1 MGMTALMWASNNSRA
16 DVVESL
22 IKRGANVNYASKD
35 PCPAHIVP
43 PRSSFDCTTEAAAM
57 IRAEENRW
65 KEKYILRNKPEML
78 QQTDKLVD
86 PDGTD
91 VEEDLQQYG
100 KTSLIMATCNN
111 KLNVAWLL
119 VQHGANLD
127 AVDSTNRTALD
138 WAAILGRHDIL
149 QMLTQARINFFGD
162 ARGKGIPPS
171 FKGCSF
177 GCGKRLPIKLAG
189 EA

>member
-1 MGMTALMWASNNSRA
+1 
-16 DVVESL
+16 
-22 IKRGANVNYASKD
+22 
-35 PCPAHIVP
+35 
-43 PRSSFDCTTEAAAM
+43 
-57 IRAEENRW
+57 
-65 KEKYILRNKPEML
+65 ML
-78 QQTDKLVD
+78 QQSNILVD

-162 ARGKGIPPS
+162 ARGKKVYRHHL
-171 FKGCSF
+171 KGALLGAEKDYQSNCSRSMRLKNAQNDLSSVHKIVLLRS
-177 GCGKRLPIKLAG
+177 CGLRK
-189 EA
+189 